1 MDEKMDEK
9 MEEKMEKKMEKDVK
23 EDMMIA
29 FKGLQTTCVTL
40 ADQWLE
46 LRKQK
51 VNLDML
57 DMEKTEVMQNRD
69 RL

>member
-1 MDEKMDEK
+1 
-9 MEEKMEKKMEKDVK
+9 MEKDVK
-23 EDMMIA
+23 EDMMVA
-29 FKGLQTTCVTL
+29 FKGFQTTCVTL